1 MSKLRAPLMTLLLG
15 ASCVLAQA
23 APPEKTPP
31 DNPAK
36 TNPVTGVTV
45 RAKEEFEISPDGDV
59 FTASN
64 DVVVTSPNAVL
75 TADAASVNP
84 RTGDIYADGSVRL
97 QRGVPTCDGSRLH
110 FKF

>member
-36 TNPVTGVTV
+36 TNLVTDVTV

-59 FTASN
+59 STASN
-64 DVVVTSPNAVL
+64 DVVGTSSNAVL
-75 TADAASVNP
+75 TAEPAAPNRGP
-84 RTGDIYADGSVRL
+84 REIYPVRSL
-97 QRGVPTCDGSRLH
+97 RRPRGRPRR
-110 FKF
+110 